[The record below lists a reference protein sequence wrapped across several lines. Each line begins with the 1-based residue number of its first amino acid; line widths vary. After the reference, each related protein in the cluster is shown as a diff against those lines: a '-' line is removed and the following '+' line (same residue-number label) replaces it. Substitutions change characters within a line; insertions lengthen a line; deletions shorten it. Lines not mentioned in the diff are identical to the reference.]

1 MPSSDPGRRTA
12 RLAVA
17 ALLLSAVAYTAWV
30 LEVVLS
36 TGLDPVQAYI
46 SELAAEDQALGGL
59 FRGTDLVAGL
69 AVLAAAGTALIAGPA
84 SPQFTRTDPTADPTA
99 DPGAGRSAG
108 APADP
113 PAGPGAVRPS
123 AELRGAA
130 RRRPWAVAGWV
141 ALAVFGAATAADS
154 RLPLSCAP
162 TSDEMC
168 AARET
173 AGLVPA
179 THTAHAVTSSLA
191 MFGALGGLIAL
202 TVAARRYGWWPPVR
216 RYGPWLLA
224 GELLATGWSIA
235 AIAAFEAGRGTWSL
249 GVGQRLQ
256 VLLVALWL
264 GVLATGIAR
273 AAPGGRTP
281 VAGRTPGHIP
291 ARVGTTGQTPAGE
304 PTGTGEMTGTG
315 ATGTAGRA
323 GVAGAADG
331 TGEGVEP
338 R

>member
-1 MPSSDPGRRTA
+1 MPSSHPGRRTA

-17 ALLLSAVAYTAWV
+17 ALLLLSAVAYTAWV

-46 SELAAEDQALGGL
+46 SELAAEDQPLGGL
-59 FRGTDLVAGL
+59 FRATDLIAGL
-69 AVLAAAGTALIAGPA
+69 AVLAAAGTALLTG
-84 SPQFTRTDPTADPTA
+84 SY
-99 DPGAGRSAG
+99 GAPDDAVPDGAAPDRSAS
-108 APADP
+108 D
-113 PAGPGAVRPS
+113 
-123 AELRGAA
+123 GAA
-130 RRRPWAVAGWV
+130 DHTAPGRAAPDRRSAARRWGARSLPGRRPWAVVGWA
-141 ALAVFGAATAADS
+141 ALALFGAATAADS

-191 MFGALGGLIAL
+191 MLGALGGLIAL

-224 GELLATGWSIA
+224 GELLATGWSLA
-235 AIAAFEAGRGTWSL
+235 AIAVFEAGHGTWSL
-249 GVGQRLQ
+249 GAGQRLQ

-264 GVLATGIAR
+264 AVLAVSLAR
-273 AAPGGRTP
+273 IGGGPTVP
-281 VAGRTPGHIP
+281 AGVP
-291 ARVGTTGQTPAGE
+291 GTTR
-304 PTGTGEMTGTG
+304 TG
-315 ATGTAGRA
+315 AG
-323 GVAGAADG
+323 GAEA
-331 TGEGVEP
+331 

>member
-1 MPSSDPGRRTA
+1 MPSSLPGRRTA

-17 ALLLSAVAYTAWV
+17 VLLLLSAVAYTAWV

-46 SELAAEDQALGGL
+46 SELAAEDQPLGGL
-59 FRGTDLVAGL
+59 FRATDLVAGL
-69 AVLAAAGTALIAGPA
+69 AVLAAAGTALLTGSYGTPDRAAPDPAAPDGVASSRIAPDRIATGRRGTARRPA
-84 SPQFTRTDPTADPTA
+84 A
-99 DPGAGRSAG
+99 
-108 APADP
+108 
-113 PAGPGAVRPS
+113 
-123 AELRGAA
+123 RGALG
-130 RRRPWAVAGWV
+130 RHPWAVAGWA
-141 ALAVFGAATAADS
+141 ALALFGAATAADS

-191 MFGALGGLIAL
+191 MLGALGGLIAL

-224 GELLATGWSIA
+224 GELLATGWSLA

-249 GVGQRLQ
+249 GAGQRLQ

-264 GVLATGIAR
+264 AVLAASLARSGAPTATGGVPGRAR
-273 AAPGGRTP
+273 
-281 VAGRTPGHIP
+281 
-291 ARVGTTGQTPAGE
+291 
-304 PTGTGEMTGTG
+304 TG
-315 ATGTAGRA
+315 ATGA
-323 GVAGAADG
+323 
-331 TGEGVEP
+331 EP